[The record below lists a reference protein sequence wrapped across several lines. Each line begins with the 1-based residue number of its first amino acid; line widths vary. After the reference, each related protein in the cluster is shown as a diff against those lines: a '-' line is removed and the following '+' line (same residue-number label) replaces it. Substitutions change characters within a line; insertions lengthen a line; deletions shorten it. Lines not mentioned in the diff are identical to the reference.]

1 MIYREVYSNTDIMLH
16 RNPATA
22 AYASLHGFASSAG
35 SEIRKAE
42 SSNEDLFA
50 EFDRAEGDAVAVDL
64 GVGSGAA
71 KLETSS
77 LELDGVVR
85 GRKNHRDTSGAAANA
100 MPSLHR
106 FPDFSP
112 DQSRSIGQPVLS
124 NG

>member
-1 MIYREVYSNTDIMLH
+1 VIYREVYSNTDIMLH

-71 KLETSS
+71 KRNLIV
-77 LELDGVVR
+77 GVR
-85 GRKNHRDTSGAAANA
+85 WGGQGKEEPSGHKWRAANA
-100 MPSLHR
+100 MPSLHPSR
-106 FPDFSP
+106 ISP